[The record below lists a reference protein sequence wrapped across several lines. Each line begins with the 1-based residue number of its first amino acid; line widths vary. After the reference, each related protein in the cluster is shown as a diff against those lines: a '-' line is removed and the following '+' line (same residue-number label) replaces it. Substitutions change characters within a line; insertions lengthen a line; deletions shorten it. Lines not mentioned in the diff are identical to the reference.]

1 MLSCDAEHQWGLL
14 KDLLDKL
21 ASAAV
26 AQSGGIAERPV
37 WTLRRRDN
45 PGRLDSV
52 FCTCTGIVHT
62 CFCCGAVQQFWGL
75 ALYTACTVQGTMFA
89 LCVMQHR
96 GLCLILQGRQ
106 ER

>member
-1 MLSCDAEHQWGLL
+1 MLSCDAEHQWRLL

-75 ALYTACTVQGTMFA
+75 ALYINGLHCTGHHVRTK
-89 LCVMQHR
+89 
-96 GLCLILQGRQ
+96 CLILHGRQ
-106 ER
+106 EK